1 MDPIS
6 NWLHCPIRQLC
17 SSTRPAEPSDCK
29 LVLSFRFFLLALIPS
44 IRKIS
49 LELSFPLQDEAGL
62 TTRVLS
68 VAPVGAMLLIAS
80 TNGEQDQAGL
90 ISECNGPWITEAK
103 EVDGGK
109 ESLDMKEGEAMA

>member
-1 MDPIS
+1 
-6 NWLHCPIRQLC
+6 
-17 SSTRPAEPSDCK
+17 
-29 LVLSFRFFLLALIPS
+29 
-44 IRKIS
+44 
-49 LELSFPLQDEAGL
+49 
-62 TTRVLS
+62 
-68 VAPVGAMLLIAS
+68 MLLIAS